1 MKVTRIVGAVMASMW
16 WCGTVLAAGAI
27 TTVTTVT
34 TAVSTAST
42 QVGLVVPSYFD
53 AAKNVAGWNI
63 MTAAALKIPVTAI
76 LNPNNGPGTSQDA
89 NYVAAIKKLNASGG
103 KVLAYVSTSYS
114 KRSLSAVV
122 TDINK
127 YLAFYT
133 VDGFFIDEMT
143 SDGLTAHVQYY
154 QSIYN
159 YIKGL
164 KSTYTVMGNPGVNV
178 PELYASLPTADRFVV
193 FESDVRSYTTYK
205 PLGWQSSY
213 PKSRFVHMVFNVNAA
228 QLPGVVAYAKS
239 HGAGGLYV
247 TSLTGAN
254 PYFALPAYWTNEI
267 AALLAP

>member
-1 MKVTRIVGAVMASMW
+1 MKVNRVVGAVLSSVLF
-16 WCGTVLAAGAI
+16 CGAALGSGAAVAA
-27 TTVTTVT
+27 TSVA
-34 TAVSTAST
+34 TAVSAAST

-63 MTAAALKIPVTAI
+63 LTAAALKIPVSAI

-89 NYVAAIKKLNASGG
+89 NYVAAIKRLNVAGG

-114 KRSLSAVV
+114 KRPLSAVV
-122 TDINK
+122 ADINK

-143 SDGLTAHVQYY
+143 SDALTAHIQYY

-164 KSTYTVMGNPGVNV
+164 KPTYTVMGNPGVNV

-193 FESDVRSYTTYK
+193 FESDVRSYTSYK
-205 PLGWQSSY
+205 PLAWQASY

-254 PYFALPAYWTNEI
+254 PYLALPAYWTNEI